1 MVLVHSKA
9 VVLLLLICCLVCFPL
24 VVGGSVF
31 VFVLLC
37 ITLCPFYFCNHL
49 EEEERAVYFAFN
61 DLRMS
66 CYCICSATLPYGVVG
81 WSSECNIGIYQ
92 PPLILTELFQPNQI
106 NVSYLTA

>member
-31 VFVLLC
+31 VFVLLF

-61 DLRMS
+61 VLRMS

-81 WSSECNIGIYQ
+81 WSSVCDSGIY
-92 PPLILTELFQPNQI
+92 
-106 NVSYLTA
+106 